1 MIRQK
6 WERCALE
13 EEGLWESDVR
23 SYRPTAAVIMFG
35 MNDAGS
41 SIFKLSQSAD
51 ELEQKKYGNTSFG
64 SRDSYDQML
73 DKLQALQVDSIGLIT
88 SSLYDQTMMNPSA
101 KNVMRYGVG
110 KNDLIRRMSREVI
123 DVEASQRQLEQIDF
137 NTPMD
142 ALNQK
147 QQMVD
152 PAFSIIGN
160 DRVHPGAAGHMVMT
174 YLFLKAQSLEGA
186 VAHVEVDVII
196 TKFNSVLIVP
206 SRHSRSKKGEV

>member
-1 MIRQK
+1 
-6 WERCALE
+6 
-13 EEGLWESDVR
+13 
-23 SYRPTAAVIMFG
+23 
-35 MNDAGS
+35 
-41 SIFKLSQSAD
+41 
-51 ELEQKKYGNTSFG
+51 
-64 SRDSYDQML
+64 ML
-73 DKLQALQVDSIGLIT
+73 
-88 SSLYDQTMMNPSA
+88 
-101 KNVMRYGVG
+101 YGVG

-186 VAHVEVDVII
+186 VAHVEVDVKI
-196 TKFNSVLIVP
+196 TSSTRFLIVL